1 MLPVC
6 GKRKNI
12 YLNVYKKIGGGYTI
26 KCSKMLNIAG
36 KNWSERRL
44 IFITYTLILFEIF
57 IWVHFSPEKKR
68 KEKDA
73 LLCLAQKSRTYKTS
87 RVRWIQTPA
96 LSLTCDLEVLPNS
109 LVVTISWGCCED

>member
-12 YLNVYKKIGGGYTI
+12 YLNVYRKIGGGYTI

-44 IFITYTLILFEIF
+44 VFIIYTLILFEIF
-57 IWVHFSPEKKR
+57 IWVHFSPEKK
-68 KEKDA
+68 EKKKMHCFV
-73 LLCLAQKSRTYKTS
+73 LHKNLAHTKH
-87 RVRWIQTPA
+87 
-96 LSLTCDLEVLPNS
+96 LELD
-109 LVVTISWGCCED
+109 GFKC